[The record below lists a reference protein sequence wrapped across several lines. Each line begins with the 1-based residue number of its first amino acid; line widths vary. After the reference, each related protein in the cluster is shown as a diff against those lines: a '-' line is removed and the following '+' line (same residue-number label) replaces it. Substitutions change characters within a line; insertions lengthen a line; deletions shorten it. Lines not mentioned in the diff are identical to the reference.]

1 MKPLSSSHSIDQLQ
15 YLQELIS
22 EYDQKLNMNIWSDFY
37 NFISEE
43 KYKCMHQLR
52 KLKETEIEGIFMAKT
67 SALVFPT
74 TS

>member
-1 MKPLSSSHSIDQLQ
+1 MKNSSSSHSVDQLQ

-43 KYKCMHQLR
+43 KYKCMHELR
-52 KLKETEIEGIFMAKT
+52 KLKETEIEGMIMAKAYASASPFT
-67 SALVFPT
+67 S
-74 TS
+74 

>member
-52 KLKETEIEGIFMAKT
+52 KLKETEIEGMIMAKAYASAYPFT
-67 SALVFPT
+67 S
-74 TS
+74 